1 MRKQSPE
8 ILFLITLVF
17 IFISDLTW
25 SQVVVEKS
33 KDKVVIS
40 GKPYY
45 VHIVKKG
52 ETAYSI
58 SRAYG
63 IKVEDLTNENPNALY
78 GVKEG
83 QALRIPIIDKTPTPS
98 KSEKTWQTST
108 RDEVKFI
115 YHKLSPGE
123 TVYFLSKKYD
133 VSENEIVLSNVD
145 IDINKLPV
153 GSEIA
158 IPRVKFMGDQ
168 QKFDNQEMNYIN
180 HKVAKGETLYSIAGE
195 YGTTVRELRR
205 LNRGLLFAKVD
216 DYIHIPVTKTTEVP
230 VIGEVKTDTV
240 KIVSEEPEIQ
250 VERPDG
256 FTPVGN
262 LKGSYDVA
270 LLLPLY
276 LQENAQRTEIDSSQT
291 VKGKKIYKVISIDEQ
306 WIYPPSIP
314 FLELYEGV
322 LIAADTLRSHG
333 LDINLHIYDVKS
345 DTVEV
350 IRLIE
355 AGALKEMDLIIGPV
369 YSRNLSIV
377 AAYANNY
384 DIPVVS
390 PVPLQTNSSLENNP
404 LLFMADPSLEVAQ
417 ETIAKKAREYYDYNF
432 VFIHSD
438 TAHTNP
444 DIDSFKNKIF
454 RELSSKIT
462 YDEIKFKE
470 FIFYS
475 RSAFNNDSINRLEHA
490 LSDQS
495 RNLVIIASEEPPVMS
510 ESISDLVVLL
520 KKFDITLFGYPAMR
534 GLENLDPKYYF
545 DLEIEL
551 FSPFWIDYNDL
562 NVRNFNTSFRHKF
575 LTEPSEMSFAWQG
588 YDIAYFFLSGLA
600 IHGKRFISNPEIHNP
615 DLLQTTYDFKRKGKG
630 SGFENQKL
638 YLIKYTKDMDIKV
651 LDISSINQIENSR

>member
-1 MRKQSPE
+1 MRQSLRL
-8 ILFLITLVF
+8 ILIYVF
-17 IFISDLTW
+17 IFSLHSGTGW

-63 IKVEDLTNENPNALY
+63 IKVEELTNENPTILY

-83 QALRIPIIDKTPTPS
+83 QSLKIPVTDNKQAPAKNEQIL
-98 KSEKTWQTST
+98 QTSA

-123 TVYFLSKKYD
+123 TIYSLSKKYD
-133 VSENEIVLSNVD
+133 VSENEIVLSNVG

-158 IPRVKFMGDQ
+158 IPRVKFMSDQ
-168 QKFDNQEMNYIN
+168 QKFDSQGMNYIY
-180 HKVAKGETLYSIAGE
+180 HKVAKGETLYSIAE
-195 YGTTVRELRR
+195 QHGTTVRELRR
-205 LNRGLLFAKVD
+205 QNRGLLFPKVD
-216 DYIHIPVTKTTEVP
+216 DNIRIPIAKTIETP
-230 VIGEVKTDTV
+230 VIEEVKTDTV
-240 KIVSEEPEIQ
+240 RIVSEEPVIQ
-250 VERPDG
+250 AERPVG

-262 LKGSYDVA
+262 LKGSYNVA

-276 LQENAQRTEIDSSQT
+276 LQENAQRIEIDSSQT
-291 VKGKKIYKVISIDEQ
+291 IKGKKNHKVIPIDEQ

-322 LIAADTLRSHG
+322 LIAADTLRSRG
-333 LDINLHIYDVKS
+333 LDIILHVYDIRS

-350 IRLIE
+350 THLIE

-377 AAYANNY
+377 AAYAGNY

-390 PVPLQTNSSLENNP
+390 PVPLRTNSSLENNP
-404 LLFMADPSLEVAQ
+404 VLFMADPSLDVAQ
-417 ETIAKKAREYYDYNF
+417 ETIAKKVSEYYDYNF

-438 TAHTNP
+438 SAHTNP
-444 DIDSFKNKIF
+444 EINSFKNKIF
-454 RELSSKIT
+454 RELSSKLP

-475 RSAFNNDSINRLEHA
+475 RSAFNNDSVNRLEHA

-495 RNLVIIASEEPPVMS
+495 KNLVIIASEEPPVMS
-510 ESISDLVVLL
+510 ESISDLVTLS

-534 GLENLDPKYYF
+534 NLENLDAEYYF
-545 DLEIEL
+545 NLEIEL
-551 FSPFWIDYNDL
+551 FSPYWIDYNDR
-562 NVRNFNTSFRHKF
+562 NVKNFNSSFRHKF
-575 LTEPSEMSFAWQG
+575 LTEPSETSFAWQG
-588 YDIAYFFLSGLA
+588 YDITYFFLSGLA

-615 DLLQTTYDFKRKGKG
+615 DLLQMTFDFKRKGRG
-630 SGFENQKL
+630 NGFENQKL
-638 YLIKYTKDMDIKV
+638 FLIKYTKDMDIKV
-651 LDISSINQIENSR
+651 LDINNINLVRTSR